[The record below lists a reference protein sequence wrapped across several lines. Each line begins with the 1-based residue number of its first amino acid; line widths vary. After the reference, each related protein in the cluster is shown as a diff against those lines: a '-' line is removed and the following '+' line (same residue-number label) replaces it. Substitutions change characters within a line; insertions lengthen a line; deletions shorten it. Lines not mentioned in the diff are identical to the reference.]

1 MSFRQCG
8 VNSLPELIAMLLLV
22 TLISYGIAY
31 FWMVVLEDFYKNG
44 EKPNMSAL
52 HVLNLI
58 VGFLYVGLIRES
70 KERWVSTMKTA
81 NDLMLTSHSM
91 VLAVDGQ
98 EELRLVRSRIQDVR
112 KQLVLFYKHT
122 SMSHWERIF
131 SMFCACSGKQAIMN
145 KVKHCLLIRQKMH
158 TLYLSIPKSNSRLM
172 SLFSRLESITASVEN
187 RYFSK
192 EPQCFK
198 WHLRVLLFV
207 YFAILPVQLFNE
219 YSDEVVFVLYPIII
233 YFLFSVAI
241 LANIFGNPIEH
252 PELNECFE
260 ALNKEIMNDIRDGSN
275 GTYLRTLK
283 VY

>member
-8 VNSLPELIAMLLLV
+8 VGSLPELIAMLLLV
-22 TLISYGIAY
+22 TLVSYGVAY
-31 FWMVVLEDFYKNG
+31 VWMIILEDYNT
-44 EKPNMSAL
+44 KPNMSAL

-70 KERWVSTMKTA
+70 KERWVATMKTA

-91 VLAVDGQ
+91 VLAVEGQ
-98 EELRLVRSRIQDVR
+98 ESLQLVLTRIQDVR
-112 KQLVLFYKHT
+112 KQLIRFYKHT

-131 SMFCACSGKQAIMN
+131 NLFCSCYGKRGVLN
-145 KVKHCLLIRQKMH
+145 KVQHCLSIRKKMNS
-158 TLYLSIPKSNSRLM
+158 LYLSIPKNNSRLQ
-172 SLFSRLESITASVEN
+172 SLFGKLESITASIET

-192 EPQCFK
+192 EPECFK
-198 WHLRVLLFV
+198 WHLRILLFV
-207 YFAILPVQLFNE
+207 YFAVLPVQLFNE
-219 YSDEVVFVLYPIII
+219 YSNEVVFVLYPVII

-241 LANIFGNPIEH
+241 LANIFVNPIEH

-260 ALNKEIMNDIRDGSN
+260 ALNREIMKDVRDGTN
-275 GTYLRTLK
+275 GRYLRTLK

>member
-8 VNSLPELIAMLLLV
+8 VGSLPELIAMLFLV
-22 TLISYGIAY
+22 TLVSYGIAY
-31 FWMVVLEDFYKNG
+31 IWKIILEDYG
-44 EKPNMSAL
+44 EKPNMSAM

-70 KERWVSTMKTA
+70 KERWVATMKTA

-91 VLAVDGQ
+91 VLAVEGQ
-98 EELRLVRSRIQDVR
+98 EELQLVRNRIQDVR
-112 KQLVLFYKHT
+112 KQLVVFYKHT

-131 SMFCACSGKQAIMN
+131 SLFCACSGKQAVMK
-145 KVKHCLLIRQKMH
+145 KVQHCLLIRKKMNA
-158 TLYLSIPKSNSRLM
+158 LYLSIPKSNSRLQ
-172 SLFSRLESITASVEN
+172 SLFGRLESITASVET

-192 EPQCFK
+192 EPQCFR
-198 WHLRVLLFV
+198 WHLRILLFV
-207 YFAILPVQLFNE
+207 YFAVLPVQLFNE
-219 YSDEVVFVLYPIII
+219 YSNEIVFVLYPVII

-260 ALNKEIMNDIRDGSN
+260 ALNREIMNDVREGPN

>member
-8 VNSLPELIAMLLLV
+8 LGSLPELFAMLLLV
-22 TLISYGIAY
+22 TVVSYGIAY
-31 FWMVVLEDFYKNG
+31 FWMIVLEDYG

-58 VGFLYVGLIRES
+58 VGFLYVGIIRES
-70 KERWVSTMKTA
+70 KERWVATMKTA

-91 VLAVDGQ
+91 VLTVEGQ
-98 EELRLVRSRIQDVR
+98 EELQLVRTRIQDVR

-131 SMFCACSGKQAIMN
+131 SMFCACSGKQGIMR
-145 KVKHCLLIRQKMH
+145 KVQHCLIIRKKMH
-158 TLYLSIPKSNSRLM
+158 SLYLSIPKNNSRLRG
-172 SLFSRLESITASVEN
+172 LYGRLEGITASVEN

-198 WHLRVLLFV
+198 WHLRILLFV
-207 YFAILPVQLFNE
+207 YFAFLPVQLFNE
-219 YSDEVVFVLYPIII
+219 YSNEVVFVLYPVMI

-260 ALNKEIMNDIRDGSN
+260 ALNVELMKDVREGPN
-275 GTYLRTLK
+275 GRYLRTLK